1 MAASSVCR
9 LGTGIGATVDPQ
21 VAGNS
26 RRLPDDRKGM
36 DCHTARRALSAQ
48 LDGEPTGVDDEELDR
63 HVAGCADC
71 ATWHDRAARIDRLA
85 SRAATEGQQ
94 VTLPARRRVRS
105 ALSVSLVALAVVQL
119 GVAAASVSGAI
130 GVAEHAAGGA
140 HMNHE
145 SIAFNVAF
153 GIILLVVGLN
163 ARHATSQLPVL
174 AAFVAVLAA
183 SSVVDLAQGAVSW
196 ARLATHLPIV
206 LGLVATVLV
215 TRLPAPEP
223 SPSPAGRWTSGRVRA
238 MAAPD
243 DAADDP
249 ATPADRRHT
258 QPPPAAHRHVA

>member
-1 MAASSVCR
+1 
-9 LGTGIGATVDPQ
+9 
-21 VAGNS
+21 
-26 RRLPDDRKGM
+26 M

-48 LDGEPTGVDDEELDR
+48 LDGEPTGVDDGELDR

-71 ATWHDRAARIDRLA
+71 ARWHDRAARINRLA
-85 SRAATEGQQ
+85 SRAATEEQPDLSGAVLGT
-94 VTLPARRRVRS
+94 VTLPATRHRARS

-119 GVAAASVSGAI
+119 GVATANMFGAI
-130 GVAEHAAGGA
+130 GLGEHAAGGA

-163 ARHATSQLPVL
+163 ARHAGSQLPVL

-183 SSVVDLAQGAVSW
+183 SSVVDLAHGAVSW

-215 TRLPAPEP
+215 SRLPTPEP
-223 SPSPAGRWTSGRVRA
+223 SPSPAGRQTSGRMHVRPE
-238 MAAPD
+238 PD
-243 DAADDP
+243 DAEPDP
-249 ATPADRRHT
+249 AAPADRWHT